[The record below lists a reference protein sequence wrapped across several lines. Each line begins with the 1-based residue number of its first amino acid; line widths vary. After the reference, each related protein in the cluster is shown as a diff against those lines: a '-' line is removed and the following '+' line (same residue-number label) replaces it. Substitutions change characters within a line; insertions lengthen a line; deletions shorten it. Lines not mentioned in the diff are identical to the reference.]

1 MKHSCNNLFSTLEP
15 QRLNSNFDGKHAWPS
30 GTRLPLTAGPR
41 GEFLIREQI
50 RFYLS
55 LSPAYKNENHYLF
68 QNNIPVNIV
77 QSTKL
82 LYYKG
87 LEYKYALH

>member
-1 MKHSCNNLFSTLEP
+1 MKHSCNNLFPTLEP

-30 GTRLPLTAGPR
+30 GTRLPFTAGPR
-41 GEFLIREQI
+41 GEFLRREKI

-55 LSPAYKNENHYLF
+55 LYPAYKNENHYLF
-68 QNNIPVNIV
+68 QNNIV
-77 QSTKL
+77 QATKL

-87 LEYKYALH
+87 LEYKYALY